1 MPKISAVIPDDLGA
15 ALKERARAEDRSVGA
30 VVRRALTEHV
40 ARPVIPAAE
49 SRPGAAA
56 ESGHRRDTGGRR

>member
-1 MPKISAVIPDDLGA
+1 MTKISAVIPDDLGA

-40 ARPVIPAAE
+40 SRPIVHIE
-49 SRPGAAA
+49 SRPDRAAV
-56 ESGHRRDTGGRR
+56 ESGHRQNTGGRR

>member
-40 ARPVIPAAE
+40 SRPIARIE
-49 SRPGAAA
+49 SRPEHAAA
-56 ESGHRRDTGGRR
+56 ESGQRRNTGGR